1 LSKLRFYARNDA
13 DGPRLVTVPGSRPMR
28 GQAAQYVGRKF
39 IPGDA
44 EKGVPAQFPATEA
57 PHEALADSDEGRRL
71 VKVTREDAALW
82 PADKETAAACGVDF
96 VAVEVKDGVAV
107 PKSPAASASKPS
119 RKPGDDGA

>member
-1 LSKLRFYARNDA
+1 MSKLRFFARNDA

-44 EKGVPAQFPATEA
+44 AKGVPAQFPATEA
-57 PHEALADSDEGRRL
+57 PHEADADSDEGRRL

-82 PADKETAAACGVDF
+82 PADKETAAACGVEF
-96 VAVEVKDGVAV
+96 AAVEVKDGIAV
-107 PKSPAASASKPS
+107 PATAARSSAARAPRSDS
-119 RKPGDDGA
+119 